1 MKKYVLSLAL
11 LGSLLGASE
20 LKYQEFD
27 GFKSPE
33 SIFVNKNY
41 VYVSNVGEKLEPLAK
56 DNDGFIS
63 KLDKNGKVLEYK
75 FLTHL
80 NAPKGMMEIGKTLY
94 VVDIDV
100 VRGFDLKS
108 KKEVFNLPIKG
119 AIFLNAI
126 EKLNDDTL
134 LVSDTGTG
142 LVLKVDLKAK
152 KYDEFLKL
160 DIAKFGGP
168 NGLYLDGKN
177 DKLFIAGYHP
187 DGASGGVVMSY
198 DLKDK
203 KLSVI
208 KNEKEAYDGIVPYEN
223 ALLVSSWGEN
233 LNGVIYRLED
243 DKVLKLDLP
252 SIKGPADIF
261 IEGDTLWIPK
271 MVEGKILKVELK
283 N

>member
-1 MKKYVLSLAL
+1 
-11 LGSLLGASE
+11 
-20 LKYQEFD
+20 
-27 GFKSPE
+27 
-33 SIFVNKNY
+33 
-41 VYVSNVGEKLEPLAK
+41 
-56 DNDGFIS
+56 
-63 KLDKNGKVLEYK
+63 
-75 FLTHL
+75 
-80 NAPKGMMEIGKTLY
+80 
-94 VVDIDV
+94 
-100 VRGFDLKS
+100 
-108 KKEVFNLPIKG
+108 
-119 AIFLNAI
+119 
-126 EKLNDDTL
+126 
-134 LVSDTGTG
+134 TGTG
-142 LVLKVDLKAK
+142 LILKVDLKTK
-152 KYDEFLKL
+152 QYDELLKL

-168 NGLYLDGKN
+168 NGLYLDRKN

-187 DGASGGVVMSY
+187 DGASGGVVMAY
-198 DLKDK
+198 DLNDK

-243 DKVLKLDLP
+243 DKALKLDLP

>member
-1 MKKYVLSLAL
+1 M
-11 LGSLLGASE
+11 
-20 LKYQEFD
+20 
-27 GFKSPE
+27 
-33 SIFVNKNY
+33 
-41 VYVSNVGEKLEPLAK
+41 
-56 DNDGFIS
+56 
-63 KLDKNGKVLEYK
+63 
-75 FLTHL
+75 
-80 NAPKGMMEIGKTLY
+80 
-94 VVDIDV
+94 
-100 VRGFDLKS
+100 
-108 KKEVFNLPIKG
+108 
-119 AIFLNAI
+119 
-126 EKLNDDTL
+126 
-134 LVSDTGTG
+134 VSDTGTG

-152 KYDEFLKL
+152 KYDELLKL

-168 NGLYLDGKN
+168 NGLYLDRKN

-198 DLKDK
+198 DLNDK